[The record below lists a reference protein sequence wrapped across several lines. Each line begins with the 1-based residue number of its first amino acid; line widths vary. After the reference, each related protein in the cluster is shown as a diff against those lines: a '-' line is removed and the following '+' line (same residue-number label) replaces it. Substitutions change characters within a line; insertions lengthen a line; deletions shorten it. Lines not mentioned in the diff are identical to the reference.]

1 MQLTKEHFLKIYGD
15 YLESNTD
22 INQKNVVF
30 KCPFHADSNPSYAVS
45 TDPTHPVGHCWSCG
59 AKHSWV
65 NFYMTTRGIDYITA
79 LKQLDMFDN
88 DYKPAPTPPK
98 FVTTHPEQLV
108 PKSKRQHIEVD
119 YSDYCYKVWNDTIA
133 SETEYA
139 KYGKR
144 LYELRG
150 ITYDTAIA
158 CMIGYDESK
167 GWIFPI
173 VRFGDNKTVGY
184 EVRQKEF
191 KKFSN
196 GSKCFKAE
204 NTPSCLSVV
213 WQGIDNKKAICC
225 EGLIDSCFMYQ
236 YLHEKAQIT
245 ENSDIA
251 QVKETILTPS
261 NGVKTVFELVNENQL
276 WNKFDEILFV
286 LDNDPY
292 KLNEKTGKMESP
304 GNDTA
309 NELKQLA
316 NDKGYNF
323 KFFTGLPDG
332 WDFENLYD
340 RKLKSELII
349 T

>member
-1 MQLTKEHFLKIYGD
+1 MLKNFEKIYA
-15 YLESNTD
+15 
-22 INQKNVVF
+22 NVLTGKENLNNKEVQVH
-30 KCPFHADSNPSYAVS
+30 CPFHNDKNPSMSINTENGKYICFSCNAHGSAVGYWMQ
-45 TDPTHPVGHCWSCG
+45 TQGV
-59 AKHSWV
+59 
-65 NFYMTTRGIDYITA
+65 DYKTA

-88 DYKPAPTPPK
+88 DYKTKPTPPK

-108 PKSKRQHIEVD
+108 PKAKKPHVEVD
-119 YSDYCYKVWNDTIA
+119 YSDYCYNVWSSTIA
-133 SETEYA
+133 SETEYE

-150 ITYDTAIA
+150 ITYDTAVA
-158 CMIGYDESK
+158 CMIGYDNSK

-191 KKFSN
+191 KMFSN

-286 LDNDPY
+286 LDNDKASQPVTKELEILTDEHNR
-292 KLNEKTGKMESP
+292 KLKV
-304 GNDTA
+304 
-309 NELKQLA
+309 
-316 NDKGYNF
+316 
-323 KFFTGLPDG
+323 FTGLKEGQD
-332 WDFENLYD
+332 WEDYYKEHRNEL
-340 RKLKSELII
+340 LKIP

>member
-1 MQLTKEHFLKIYGD
+1 
-15 YLESNTD
+15 
-22 INQKNVVF
+22 
-30 KCPFHADSNPSYAVS
+30 
-45 TDPTHPVGHCWSCG
+45 
-59 AKHSWV
+59 
-65 NFYMTTRGIDYITA
+65 MTTRGIDYITA

-108 PKSKRQHIEVD
+108 PKAKKQHIEVD
-119 YSDYCYKVWNDTIA
+119 YSDYCYKVFFDTIA

-158 CMIGYDESK
+158 CMIGYDDSK

-213 WQGIDNKKAICC
+213 WQGTNNKKAICC

-286 LDNDPY
+286 LDNDKASQPVT
-292 KLNEKTGKMESP
+292 E
-304 GNDTA
+304 
-309 NELKQLA
+309 ELKQLA

-323 KFFTGLPDG
+323 KFFTGLKEGQD
-332 WDFENLYD
+332 WEDYYKEHRNEL
-340 RKLKSELII
+340 LKI
-349 T
+349 TT

>member
-1 MQLTKEHFLKIYGD
+1 MELYEKVFGKYITENSKKVGNNIM
-15 YLESNTD
+15 
-22 INQKNVVF
+22 INCLWHK
-30 KCPFHADSNPSYAVS
+30 DDTPSLGIS
-45 TDPTHPVGHCWSCG
+45 TDPNNQTYHCFGCSKSGSLIG
-59 AKHSWV
+59 A
-65 NFYMTTRGIDYITA
+65 YMELNNVDYKTA

-88 DYKPAPTPPK
+88 NYKPAPTPPK

-108 PKSKRQHIEVD
+108 PKAKRQHIEVD
-119 YSDYCYKVWNDTIA
+119 YSDYCMQVFFDTIA
-133 SETEYA
+133 NDTEYA

-150 ITYDTAIA
+150 ITYDTAVA
-158 CMIGYDESK
+158 CMIGYDNSK

-213 WQGIDNKKAICC
+213 WQGTDNKKAICC

-261 NGVKTVFELVNENQL
+261 NGVKTVFKLVKENQL

-286 LDNDPY
+286 LDND
-292 KLNEKTGKMESP
+292 EAGRSVME
-304 GNDTA
+304 
-309 NELKQLA
+309 ELKQLA